1 MIDCSVVYRR
11 ASSSRCS
18 TIAKLT
24 ARNGIL
30 HRHRHTLTAHS
41 THHGVVITILIS
53 LRQWLKYS
61 NNNKSNNAN
70 EKWQLKVVVFE
81 PKARN
86 TVAHSLTHRSL
97 CVLRKQK
104 KTEIMKSY
112 GDVIN
117 TRHGY
122 GDDGGGNGWWGFLS
136 HARVRLLARLPQPEQ
151 HSTLIFITNTIWHD
165 SKIQA
170 AQQHLW
176 IRFWLGL
183 SFVCPYIFAAQLVL
197 FDSYCFFSLLF
208 LHRHR
213 AKERERDFG
222 MIQTNTHNYPIL
234 VLQKSVCCAI
244 EWVFLL
250 GSSLYGCWCCFFLW
264 LLPSLNTKCER

>member
-1 MIDCSVVYRR
+1 MTTQGCRVRAKSPQYSRSLAHTSIVVCAPQAKKNWNHEIVRR
-11 ASSSRCS
+11 CN
-18 TIAKLT
+18 KHT
-24 ARNGIL
+24 ARL
-30 HRHRHTLTAHS
+30 WRRWR
-41 THHGVVITILIS
+41 
-53 LRQWLKYS
+53 RQRLMR
-61 NNNKSNNAN
+61 
-70 EKWQLKVVVFE
+70 F
-81 PKARN
+81 
-86 TVAHSLTHRSL
+86 SLTCARSL
-97 CVLRKQK
+97 
-104 KTEIMKSY
+104 
-112 GDVIN
+112 
-117 TRHGY
+117 
-122 GDDGGGNGWWGFLS
+122 
-136 HARVRLLARLPQPEQ
+136 ARARLPQPEQ

-170 AQQHLW
+170 TQQHLW

-244 EWVFLL
+244 EWVFSLA
-250 GSSLYGCWCCFFLW
+250 SSLYGCCCCCFFLW